1 MYKRMA
7 EQFGKPELS
16 RVGGGAGVAGSKPI
30 SGTAG
35 TGTPGIS

>member
-16 RVGGGAGVAGSKPI
+16 PVGGGTGAGSKPTN
-30 SGTAG
+30 GTVG
-35 TGTPGIS
+35 TGTPGIT